1 MSPSRRRENQPRSGA
16 PKRGRAS
23 RAYTSREA
31 EQVSGVPFFTID
43 YWGRTRFLV
52 PSVAEGKGRGKGRQR
67 MYSYGDL
74 IRLRIAR
81 ELRERKV
88 SLETLRSILKKLA
101 TLGDELG
108 RVRFALIGGE
118 VETARTLADLT
129 ALLRRPERRTF
140 GVLLDLRDIVEAV
153 SEKALAVEAARPLE
167 ADL

>member
-1 MSPSRRRENQPRSGA
+1 MSPSRRRDNQPRSG
-16 PKRGRAS
+16 PQRRGRAT

-81 ELRERKV
+81 ELREQKV

-118 VETARTLADLT
+118 VETARTLAELT
-129 ALLRRPERRTF
+129 ALLRRPGRSSF
-140 GVLLDLRDIVEAV
+140 GVLLDLRKVIGAV
-153 SEKALAVEAARPLE
+153 SENALAVEAARPVE
-167 ADL
+167 ADV